1 MHLTCL
7 QKSLFLSWE
16 LTNRNFYCPNYD
28 IREIVTKDCVEIWQ
42 RVTTR
47 DALPEEHKDKQKAE
61 AVKIVN
67 KNRYGSE

>member
-42 RVTTR
+42 RATIR
-47 DALPEEHKDKQKAE
+47 DALPEEYKDKVLK
-61 AVKIVN
+61 
-67 KNRYGSE
+67 S